1 MRVTFRKVCRRMK
14 RKEPGT
20 RQKIAAPQARV
31 RKLPLLFFSFFAG
44 RRYSGTRQKTTAAQ
58 PAAFFFLRIADACVR
73 KLPLFLFFFSGRRYS
88 GTRQKKLRQWS
99 FSGSSNDR
107 FQKLLVIVS
116 GLRR

>member
-31 RKLPLLFFSFFAG
+31 RKLPLLFFSFLRVAA
-44 RRYSGTRQKTTAAQ
+44 TAARVKRLL
-58 PAAFFFLRIADACVR
+58 PLSLLLFFFLRIADACVR

-88 GTRQKKLRQWS
+88 GTRQKKLRQ
-99 FSGSSNDR
+99 
-107 FQKLLVIVS
+107 
-116 GLRR
+116 